1 MQYPNPSAL
10 GRASFMRSNDL
21 DYRRNVANQIETLC
35 TVFDTDDGREG
46 LQAFLAKRTPQWQ
59 SL

>member
-1 MQYPNPSAL
+1 
-10 GRASFMRSNDL
+10 MRSNDL

-35 TVFDTDDGREG
+35 TVFDTDHGREG